1 MNGNGEH
8 SKSNGDL
15 GPYAVG
21 YGKPPSDYKFQK
33 GRSGN
38 PKGRPKKA
46 KRIESKVDTGIGLKA
61 AEEYLRLEAYRP
73 VTVREGDKVVELPA
87 IQAVFRAMS
96 VAAIKGDRHTQK
108 ALVEMIARVE
118 ANDHAVLVRSFEK
131 ALDYKIAWEREIK
144 RCRAAGLPEPD
155 PVPHPADM
163 VIDMDRGEVRV
174 EGPKTKEHK
183 EQLEQLLQLREE
195 AQAGVNYY
203 ADQYRCEPN
212 EFLRA
217 QYLDR
222 WHSEQRIF
230 DTVNDVVPRRCK
242 VNLENRS
249 YASSAASE
257 SRANSRQP
265 EK

>member
-1 MNGNGEH
+1 M
-8 SKSNGDL
+8 
-15 GPYAVG
+15 
-21 YGKPPSDYKFQK
+21 
-33 GRSGN
+33 RSF
-38 PKGRPKKA
+38 
-46 KRIESKVDTGIGLKA
+46 ISQIVD
-61 AEEYLRLEAYRP
+61 
-73 VTVREGDKVVELPA
+73 LPA
-87 IQAVFRAMS
+87 IQAVYRAMS
-96 VAAIKGDRHTQK
+96 VAAIKGDRHSQK
-108 ALVEMIARVE
+108 AWVEMVA
-118 ANDHAVLVRSFEK
+118 
-131 ALDYKIAWEREIK
+131 
-144 RCRAAGLPEPD
+144 
-155 PVPHPADM
+155 
-163 VIDMDRGEVRV
+163 RV

-230 DTVNDVVPRRCK
+230 DTVNDVVPKRCK

-257 SRANSRQP
+257 IRANGRQT